1 MHFGFARQREPRRVW
16 HECVWKKMATAGHFK
31 VKLKETSTKASVLS
45 AVTSY
50 QNAGELDEQFDGVC
64 L

>member
-1 MHFGFARQREPRRVW
+1 
-16 HECVWKKMATAGHFK
+16 MATAGHFK
-31 VKLKETSTKASVLS
+31 VKLRETSTKASVLS
-45 AVTSY
+45 AVISY